1 MIAELPYLPPEA
13 AFAALAD
20 TPGLAFLDSAATG
33 DPRSRVSYLCLSPRA
48 TLRLEADPYA
58 TLRNWMASHE
68 PPPRPEGWPFP
79 FAGGAVGWI
88 GYDLAR
94 ESAGVPSRFAPM
106 PGLPGGWFG
115 LYTTL
120 LGFDRGA
127 AALLSR
133 PGRGPAR
140 HCRQAANH
148 ARPAACAAF
157 ALGAGDEPRDLPR
170 GP

>member
-48 TLRLEADPYA
+48 TLRLEADPYT
-58 TLRNWMASHE
+58 TLRHWMASHE
-68 PPPRPEGWPFP
+68 PPERPEGWPLP

-94 ESAGVPSRFAPM
+94 EVACVPSRFAPM

-120 LGFDRGA
+120 LGFD
-127 AALLSR
+127 
-133 PGRGPAR
+133 PEAR
-140 HCRQAANH
+140 
-148 ARPAACAAF
+148 
-157 ALGAGDEPRDLPR
+157 
-170 GP
+170 

>member
-1 MIAELPYLPPEA
+1 MIVAELPYLPPET
-13 AFAALAD
+13 AFAAFAD
-20 TPGLAFLDSAATG
+20 TPGIAFLDSAAAG
-33 DPRSRVSYLCLSPRA
+33 DPRSRVSYLCLFPRA
-48 TLRLEADPYA
+48 TLRLEANPYA

-94 ESAGVPSRFAPM
+94 EAAGVPSRFAPM

-120 LGFDRGA
+120 LGF
-127 AALLSR
+127 
-133 PGRGPAR
+133 
-140 HCRQAANH
+140 
-148 ARPAACAAF
+148 
-157 ALGAGDEPRDLPR
+157 
-170 GP
+170 